1 MKHVRNYKSFVK
13 DIHKQVPIIEKQIFS
28 DFSNSIWD
36 MSLRSS
42 IFTNDE
48 KEFIKENL
56 ISYKIDL
63 LKEEFGIK
71 DFFKTVY
78 DNGKKAGGKLFSTI
92 KEKLLKIKEGMKS
105 LISGVVKFF
114 EAIIKNLF
122 NISQNNVK
130 NITTQFKS
138 PIDKKLVELITQ
150 KKISKEDLKGDLG
163 NVKQTTDF
171 LKGKFVA
178 SFNKKVETVDDKV
191 ISDAEKEVANIEDE
205 LKLESFDILKTFYSV
220 NEEFKVGDMVSYTRD
235 NGEKTQKEIVKID
248 GETITFKD
256 KEGNEFTKKSDE
268 VEAVNKVAE
277 KILDAKDWFMKW
289 FLDMK
294 QTSPPEEGKAKW
306 WMKLVLKIILL
317 LLAPMKVLLS
327 TTIDFVSKN
336 VVKGLSNFVKYLGGP
351 GIFEFAALN
360 AILFGIPNL
369 LEAPTKIIFSQF
381 GVSQL
386 EEPWNLVFKLFS
398 KLILDISGM
407 DMVVKVFGVI
417 CLVLAVE
424 GIVSS
429 YLSKSAEKVEGTPET
444 SVEKPVGQ
452 PIEKTNPVK

>member
-1 MKHVRNYKSFVK
+1 MKHIRNYKSFVK
-13 DIHKQVPIIEKQIFS
+13 EIHKQVPIIEKQIFS

-114 EAIIKNLF
+114 ESMIKKLF
-122 NISQNNVK
+122 NLSQSNVK

-150 KKISKEDLKGDLG
+150 KKISTEDLKGDLG

-171 LKGKFVA
+171 LKTKFVS
-178 SFNKKVETVDDKV
+178 SFSKKVETVDDKV
-191 ISDAEKEVANIEDE
+191 ISDAEAEVANIEDE

-220 NEEFKVGDMVSYTRD
+220 NEDFKVGDKVSYTRD
-235 NGEKTQKEIVKID
+235 NGETAEKEIIKID
-248 GETITFKD
+248 GDILTFKD
-256 KEGNEFTKKSDE
+256 KEGNEFTKGLDDVKPIKGVSD
-268 VEAVNKVAE
+268 KV
-277 KILDAKDWFMKW
+277 LDAKDWFMKW

-294 QTSPPEEGKAKW
+294 ETSPPEEGKAKW

-317 LLAPMKVLLS
+317 LLTPMKALLT
-327 TTIDFVSKN
+327 TTINFVTKN
-336 VVKGLSNFVKYLGGP
+336 AAKGLSNFVKYLGGP

-360 AILFGIPNL
+360 AVLIGIPNL
-369 LEAPTKIIFSQF
+369 ISAPTKIIFSQF

-424 GIVSS
+424 GIVTS
-429 YLSKSAEKVEGTPET
+429 YLSKSGEEKETPTQEETPTQNVEQKE
-444 SVEKPVGQ
+444 
-452 PIEKTNPVK
+452 NPST

>member
-13 DIHKQVPIIEKQIFS
+13 EIHKQVPIIEKEIFS
-28 DFSNSIWD
+28 DFSNSIWV

-42 IFTNDE
+42 IFTNGE

-56 ISYKIDL
+56 VNYKIDL

-71 DFFKTVY
+71 DFFQTVY
-78 DNGKKAGGKLFSTI
+78 DNGKKVGGKLFSTI

-114 EAIIKNLF
+114 ESMIKKLF
-122 NISQNNVK
+122 NLSQDNVK

-138 PIDKKLVELITQ
+138 PIDKKIVELITQ
-150 KKISKEDLKGDLG
+150 KKIDKEELKSDLG
-163 NVKQTTDF
+163 DVKETTEF
-171 LKGKFVA
+171 LKGKFLN
-178 SFNKKVETVDDKV
+178 SFSNKIETIDDKV
-191 ISDAEKEVANIEDE
+191 ISDAEAEVANIEDE

-220 NEEFKVGDMVSYTRD
+220 NEDFKVGDMVSYTRD
-235 NGEKTQKEIVKID
+235 NGEKNQKEIVKID

-256 KEGNEFTKKSDE
+256 KEGNEFTKKFDE
-268 VEAVNKVAE
+268 VEAVNKAVE

-294 QTSPPEEGKAKW
+294 QTSPPEEGKSKW
-306 WMKLVLKIILL
+306 WMKLVLKVILL
-317 LLAPMKVLLS
+317 LITPMKALLT
-327 TTIDFVSKN
+327 TTINFITKN
-336 VVKGLSNFVKYLGGP
+336 AAKGLSNFVKSLGGP
-351 GIFEFAALN
+351 GIFEFTALN
-360 AILFGIPNL
+360 AVLLGIPNL
-369 LEAPTKIIFSQF
+369 IEAPTKIIFSQF
-381 GVSQL
+381 GLSQL

-398 KLILDISGM
+398 KLISEVSGM
-407 DMVVKVFGVI
+407 DMIIKVFGVI

-429 YLSKSAEKVEGTPET
+429 YLTKSGEEKETTTQGVEQKE
-444 SVEKPVGQ
+444 
-452 PIEKTNPVK
+452 NPAK

>member
-42 IFTNDE
+42 IFTNSE

-71 DFFKTVY
+71 DFFQTVY
-78 DNGKKAGGKLFSTI
+78 DNGKKVGGKLFSTI

-114 EAIIKNLF
+114 ESIIKNLF
-122 NISQNNVK
+122 NISQRNVK

-150 KKISKEDLKGDLG
+150 KKIDKEDLKSDLG
-163 NVKQTTDF
+163 DVKQTTGF
-171 LKGKFVA
+171 LKGKFVS
-178 SFNKKVETVDDKV
+178 SFNKQVETIDDKV

-220 NEEFKVGDMVSYTRD
+220 NEDFKVGDMVSYTRD
-235 NGEKTQKEIVKID
+235 NGEKTQKEIVKVD
-248 GETITFKD
+248 GETITLKD

-268 VEAVNKVAE
+268 VKSVNKTTT

-294 QTSPPEEGKAKW
+294 QTSPPEEGKTKW
-306 WMKLVLKIILL
+306 WIKLILKVIMLLLSPIKILL
-317 LLAPMKVLLS
+317 K
-327 TTIDFVSKN
+327 TTINFISKN
-336 VVKGLSNFVKYLGGP
+336 ALKGLSNFVKSLNGP
-351 GIFEFAALN
+351 GLFEFTTLGAVL
-360 AILFGIPNL
+360 IGIPNL
-369 LEAPTKIIFSQF
+369 IEAPEKIMFAQF
-381 GVSQL
+381 GTSQL
-386 EEPWNLVFKLFS
+386 EEPWDLVFSLLS
-398 KLILDISGM
+398 GLILGLSGM
-407 DMVVKVFGVI
+407 DLVVKVFGVI
-417 CLVLAVE
+417 CLILAVE
-424 GIVSS
+424 GIISS
-429 YLSKSAEKVEGTPET
+429 YLSKSGEKVED
-444 SVEKPVGQ
+444 KQNIQ
-452 PIEKTNPVK
+452 PAV

>member
-71 DFFKTVY
+71 DFFQKVY

-114 EAIIKNLF
+114 ESIIKNLF
-122 NISQNNVK
+122 NISQRNVK

-150 KKISKEDLKGDLG
+150 KKIDKEDLKSDLG
-163 NVKQTTDF
+163 DVKQTTGF
-171 LKGKFVA
+171 LKGKFVS
-178 SFNKKVETVDDKV
+178 SFNKQVETIDDKV

-220 NEEFKVGDMVSYTRD
+220 NEDFKVGDMVSYTRD
-235 NGEKTQKEIVKID
+235 NGEKTQKEIVKVD

-268 VEAVNKVAE
+268 VKSVNKAAT

-294 QTSPPEEGKAKW
+294 QTSPPEEGKTKW
-306 WMKLVLKIILL
+306 WIKLILKVIMLLLSPIKILL
-317 LLAPMKVLLS
+317 K
-327 TTIDFVSKN
+327 TTINFISKN
-336 VVKGLSNFVKYLGGP
+336 ALKGLSNFVKALNGP
-351 GIFEFAALN
+351 GLFEFTTLGAVL
-360 AILFGIPNL
+360 IGIPNL
-369 LEAPTKIIFSQF
+369 IEAPEKIMFAQF
-381 GVSQL
+381 GTSQL
-386 EEPWNLVFKLFS
+386 EEPWDLVFSLLS
-398 KLILDISGM
+398 GLILGLSGM
-407 DMVVKVFGVI
+407 DLVIKVFGVI
-417 CLVLAVE
+417 CLILAVE
-424 GIVSS
+424 GIISS
-429 YLSKSAEKVEGTPET
+429 YLSKSGEKVED
-444 SVEKPVGQ
+444 KQNIQ
-452 PIEKTNPVK
+452 PAV

>member
-42 IFTNDE
+42 IFTNSE

-71 DFFKTVY
+71 DFFQTVY
-78 DNGKKAGGKLFSTI
+78 DNGKKVGGKLFSTI

-114 EAIIKNLF
+114 ESIIKNLF
-122 NISQNNVK
+122 NISQKNVK

-138 PIDKKLVELITQ
+138 PIDKKIVELITQ
-150 KKISKEDLKGDLG
+150 KKIDKEDLKSDLG
-163 NVKQTTDF
+163 DVKQTTGF
-171 LKGKFVA
+171 LKGKFVS
-178 SFNKKVETVDDKV
+178 SFNKQVETIDDKV

-220 NEEFKVGDMVSYTRD
+220 NEDLKVGDMVSYTRD
-235 NGEKTQKEIVKID
+235 NGEKTQKEIFKID

-268 VEAVNKVAE
+268 VKSVNKAAT

-294 QTSPPEEGKAKW
+294 ETSPPEEGKTKW
-306 WMKLVLKIILL
+306 WIKLILKVIMLL
-317 LLAPMKVLLS
+317 LSPMKVLLK
-327 TTIDFVSKN
+327 TTIDFISKN
-336 VVKGLSNFVKYLGGP
+336 ALKGLSNFVKSLNGP
-351 GIFEFAALN
+351 GLFEFTTLGAVL
-360 AILFGIPNL
+360 IGIPNL
-369 LEAPTKIIFSQF
+369 VSAPEKVIFTQF
-381 GVSQL
+381 GASQL
-386 EEPWNLVFKLFS
+386 EEPWDLVFKLLS
-398 KLILDISGM
+398 GLILGLSGM
-407 DMVVKVFGVI
+407 DLVVKVFGVI
-417 CLVLAVE
+417 CLILAVE
-424 GIVSS
+424 GIISS
-429 YLSKSAEKVEGTPET
+429 YLSKSGEKVED
-444 SVEKPVGQ
+444 KQNIQ
-452 PIEKTNPVK
+452 PAV

>member
-13 DIHKQVPIIEKQIFS
+13 EIHKQVPIIEKQIFS

-114 EAIIKNLF
+114 EAIIKKLF

-138 PIDKKLVELITQ
+138 PIDKKLVELLTQ
-150 KKISKEDLKGDLG
+150 KKIDKEELKSDLS

-171 LKGKFVA
+171 LKEKFVA
-178 SFNKKVETVDDKV
+178 SFNKKFETVDKKV

-268 VEAVNKVAE
+268 VKSVNKVST

-294 QTSPPEEGKAKW
+294 QTSPPEEGKTKW
-306 WMKLVLKIILL
+306 WMKLILKVIMLL
-317 LLAPMKVLLS
+317 LSPMKMLLK
-327 TTIDFVSKN
+327 TTIDFISKN
-336 VVKGLSNFVKYLGGP
+336 ALKGLSNFVKSLNGP
-351 GIFEFAALN
+351 GLFEFTTLG
-360 AILFGIPNL
+360 AILIGIPNL
-369 LEAPTKIIFSQF
+369 IDAPSKIIFTQF
-381 GVSQL
+381 GASQL
-386 EEPWNLVFKLFS
+386 EEPWDLVFKLLS

-407 DMVVKVFGVI
+407 DMVIKVFGVV
-417 CLVLAVE
+417 CLILAVE
-424 GIVSS
+424 GIISS
-429 YLSKSAEKVEGTPET
+429 YLSKSGEKVEDTKQN
-444 SVEKPVGQ
+444 VQPVA
-452 PIEKTNPVK
+452 PAS

>member
-13 DIHKQVPIIEKQIFS
+13 DIHKQVPIIEKQIFA

-71 DFFKTVY
+71 DFFQTVY
-78 DNGKKAGGKLFSTI
+78 DNGKKAGGKLFSAI

-122 NISQNNVK
+122 NISQKNVK

-150 KKISKEDLKGDLG
+150 KKIDKEDLKSDLG
-163 NVKQTTDF
+163 DVKQTTEF
-171 LKGKFVA
+171 LKGKFV
-178 SFNKKVETVDDKV
+178 SSLNKKVETIDDKV

-220 NEEFKVGDMVSYTRD
+220 NEDFKVGDMVSYTRD
-235 NGEKTQKEIVKID
+235 NGEKAQKEIVKVD

-268 VEAVNKVAE
+268 IKAVNKVSS
-277 KILDAKDWFMKW
+277 KIVDAKDWFMKW

-294 QTSPPEEGKAKW
+294 QTSPPEEGKTKW
-306 WMKLVLKIILL
+306 WIKLILKVIMLL
-317 LLAPMKVLLS
+317 ISPMKMLLKA
-327 TTIDFVSKN
+327 TINLISKN
-336 VVKGLSNFVKYLGGP
+336 ALKGLSNFVKSLNGP
-351 GIFEFAALN
+351 GLFEFTTLG
-360 AILFGIPNL
+360 AILVGIPNL
-369 LEAPTKIIFSQF
+369 ISAPEKIIFTQF
-381 GVSQL
+381 GASQL
-386 EEPWNLVFKLFS
+386 EEPWDLVFKLLS
-398 KLILDISGM
+398 GLILGLSGM

-417 CLVLAVE
+417 CLILAVE
-424 GIVSS
+424 GIISS
-429 YLSKSAEKVEGTPET
+429 YLSKSGEKVEDPKQNAEQP
-444 SVEKPVGQ
+444 SPV
-452 PIEKTNPVK
+452 IT

>member
-1 MKHVRNYKSFVK
+1 MNYIRDYKSFVSSVR
-13 DIHKQVPIIEKQIFS
+13 KQVPIIEKQIFS

-42 IFTNDE
+42 IFTDDE
-48 KEFIKENL
+48 KLFIKENL
-56 ISYKIDL
+56 MNQKIDL

-78 DNGKKAGGKLFSTI
+78 DNGKKVGGKLFSTI

-114 EAIIKNLF
+114 EAIIKKLF
-122 NISQNNVK
+122 SLSQNNVK
-130 NITTQFKS
+130 NITTQFKA
-138 PIDKKLVELITQ
+138 PIDKKLVELVTQ
-150 KKISKEDLKGDLG
+150 KKISTEDLKGDLN

-171 LKGKFVA
+171 LKNKFVA

-191 ISDAEKEVANIEDE
+191 ITDAEKEVANIEDE

-220 NEEFKVGDMVSYTRD
+220 NEDFKVGDKVSYTRD
-235 NGEKTQKEIVKID
+235 NGETAEKEITKID
-248 GETITFKD
+248 GDTLTFKD
-256 KEGNEFTKKSDE
+256 KEGNEFTKNVGDVKPVKGVSD
-268 VEAVNKVAE
+268 KL
-277 KILDAKDWFMKW
+277 LDAKDWFMKW

-294 QTSPPEEGKAKW
+294 ETSPPEEGKPKW
-306 WMKLVLKIILL
+306 WMKLVLKVILL
-317 LLAPMKVLLS
+317 LLAPMKGLIS
-327 TTIDFVSKN
+327 TTINFVTKN
-336 VVKGLSNFVKYLGGP
+336 AAKGLSNFVKALGGP
-351 GIFEFAALN
+351 GVFEFTALN
-360 AILFGIPNL
+360 AILLGIPNL
-369 LEAPTKIIFSQF
+369 IDSPTKVIFSQF

-407 DMVVKVFGVI
+407 DSVVKIFGLI
-417 CLVLAVE
+417 CLILAVE

-429 YLSKSAEKVEGTPET
+429 YLSKSGETKETPTQNVEQKE
-444 SVEKPVGQ
+444 
-452 PIEKTNPVK
+452 NPAT

>member
-71 DFFKTVY
+71 DFFQKVY

-114 EAIIKNLF
+114 ESIIKNLF
-122 NISQNNVK
+122 NISQRNVK

-150 KKISKEDLKGDLG
+150 KKIDKEDLKSDLG
-163 NVKQTTDF
+163 DVKQTTGF
-171 LKGKFVA
+171 LKGKFVS
-178 SFNKKVETVDDKV
+178 SFNKQVETIDDKV

-220 NEEFKVGDMVSYTRD
+220 NEDFKVGDMVSYTRD
-235 NGEKTQKEIVKID
+235 NGEKTQKEIVKVD

-268 VEAVNKVAE
+268 VKSVNKAAT

-294 QTSPPEEGKAKW
+294 QTSPPEEGKTKW
-306 WMKLVLKIILL
+306 WIKLILKVIMLLLSPIKILL
-317 LLAPMKVLLS
+317 K
-327 TTIDFVSKN
+327 TTINFISKN
-336 VVKGLSNFVKYLGGP
+336 ALKGLSNFVKSLNGP
-351 GIFEFAALN
+351 GLFEFTTLGAVL
-360 AILFGIPNL
+360 IGIPNL
-369 LEAPTKIIFSQF
+369 IEAPEKIMFAQF
-381 GVSQL
+381 GTSQL
-386 EEPWNLVFKLFS
+386 EEPWDLVFSLLS
-398 KLILDISGM
+398 GLILGLSGM
-407 DMVVKVFGVI
+407 DLVIKVFGVI
-417 CLVLAVE
+417 CLILALE
-424 GIVSS
+424 GIISS
-429 YLSKSAEKVEGTPET
+429 YLSKSGEKVEDPKQN
-444 SVEKPVGQ
+444 VEQPSPV
-452 PIEKTNPVK
+452 IT

>member
-1 MKHVRNYKSFVK
+1 MKHVRNYKSFIK
-13 DIHKQVPIIEKQIFS
+13 EIHKQVPIIEKQIFS

-42 IFTNDE
+42 IFTTDE

-71 DFFKTVY
+71 DFFQTVY
-78 DNGKKAGGKLFSTI
+78 DNGKKVGGKLFSAI

-114 EAIIKNLF
+114 ESIIKNLF
-122 NISQNNVK
+122 NISQRNVK

-138 PIDKKLVELITQ
+138 PIDKKIVELITQ
-150 KKISKEDLKGDLG
+150 KKIDKEDLKSDLG
-163 NVKQTTDF
+163 NVKETTEF
-171 LKGKFVA
+171 LKGKFVS
-178 SFNKKVETVDDKV
+178 SFNKEVETIDDKV

-220 NEEFKVGDMVSYTRD
+220 NEDFKVGDMVSYTRD
-235 NGEKTQKEIVKID
+235 NGEKAQKEIVKID

-268 VEAVNKVAE
+268 VKAVDKVST
-277 KILDAKDWFMKW
+277 KIVDAKDWFMKW

-294 QTSPPEEGKAKW
+294 QTSPPEEGKTKW
-306 WMKLVLKIILL
+306 WMKLILKVIMLL
-317 LLAPMKVLLS
+317 LSPMKMLLK
-327 TTIDFVSKN
+327 TTINFISKN
-336 VVKGLSNFVKYLGGP
+336 ALKGLSNFVKSLNGP
-351 GIFEFAALN
+351 GLFEFTTLG
-360 AILFGIPNL
+360 AILVGIPNL
-369 LEAPTKIIFSQF
+369 IDAPTKIIFTQF
-381 GVSQL
+381 GASQL
-386 EEPWNLVFKLFS
+386 EEPWDLVFKLLS

-407 DMVVKVFGVI
+407 DMVIKVFGVV
-417 CLVLAVE
+417 CLILAVE
-424 GIVSS
+424 GIISS
-429 YLSKSAEKVEGTPET
+429 YLSNSGEKVEDTKQNT
-444 SVEKPVGQ
+444 Q
-452 PIEKTNPVK
+452 PAAPSS

>member
-1 MKHVRNYKSFVK
+1 MKHVRDYKSFVK

-42 IFTNDE
+42 IFTNSE

-71 DFFKTVY
+71 DFFQTVY
-78 DNGKKAGGKLFSTI
+78 DNGKKAGGKLFSAI

-122 NISQNNVK
+122 NISQKNVK
-130 NITTQFKS
+130 NLTTQFKS

-150 KKISKEDLKGDLG
+150 KKIDKEDLKSDLG
-163 NVKQTTDF
+163 DVKQTTEF
-171 LKGKFVA
+171 LKGKFVS
-178 SFNKKVETVDDKV
+178 SFNKQVETIDDKV

-220 NEEFKVGDMVSYTRD
+220 NEDFKVGDMVSYTRD
-235 NGEKTQKEIVKID
+235 NGEKAQKEIVKID

-268 VEAVNKVAE
+268 VKAVNKVSS
-277 KILDAKDWFMKW
+277 KIVDAKDWFMKW

-294 QTSPPEEGKAKW
+294 QTSPPEEGKTKW
-306 WMKLVLKIILL
+306 WIKLILKVIMLL
-317 LLAPMKVLLS
+317 ISPMKMLLKA
-327 TTIDFVSKN
+327 TINLISKN
-336 VVKGLSNFVKYLGGP
+336 ALKGLSNFVKYLNGP
-351 GIFEFAALN
+351 GLYEFTTLG
-360 AILFGIPNL
+360 AILVGIPNL
-369 LEAPTKIIFSQF
+369 ISAPEKIIFTQF
-381 GVSQL
+381 GASQL
-386 EEPWNLVFKLFS
+386 EEPWDLVFKLLS
-398 KLILDISGM
+398 GLILGLSGM

-417 CLVLAVE
+417 CLILAVE
-424 GIVSS
+424 GIISS
-429 YLSKSAEKVEGTPET
+429 YLSKSGEKVEDPKQNVVQP
-444 SVEKPVGQ
+444 SPV
-452 PIEKTNPVK
+452 IT

>member
-1 MKHVRNYKSFVK
+1 MKHIRNYKSFIK
-13 DIHKQVPIIEKQIFS
+13 EIHNQVPIIEKQIFS

-42 IFTNDE
+42 IFTTDE

-78 DNGKKAGGKLFSTI
+78 DNGKKAGGELFSTI
-92 KEKLLKIKEGMKS
+92 KEKLVKIKEGMKS

-114 EAIIKNLF
+114 ESMIKKLF
-122 NISQNNVK
+122 NLSQNNVK
-130 NITTQFKS
+130 NITTQFKA

-150 KKISKEDLKGDLG
+150 KKISKEDLKSDIS

-171 LKGKFVA
+171 LKTKFVS
-178 SFNKKVETVDDKV
+178 SFNKKIETIDDKV
-191 ISDAEKEVANIEDE
+191 ISDAEKEVANIGDE

-220 NEEFKVGDMVSYTRD
+220 NEDFKVGDKVSYTRD
-235 NGEKTQKEIVKID
+235 NGETIQKEIIKID
-248 GETITFKD
+248 GDTLTFKD
-256 KEGNEFTKKSDE
+256 KDGNEFTKGVKDVKPISSD
-268 VEAVNKVAE
+268 

-294 QTSPPEEGKAKW
+294 ETSPPEQGKPKW

-317 LLAPMKVLLS
+317 LLSPMKGLLT
-327 TTIDFVSKN
+327 TTIKFVTTN
-336 VVKGLSNFVKYLGGP
+336 ATKGLSNLVKILNGP
-351 GIFEFAALN
+351 GVFEFTALN
-360 AILFGIPNL
+360 AVLIGIPKL
-369 LEAPTKIIFSQF
+369 IDAPTKIIFSQF

-386 EEPWNLVFKLFS
+386 EEPWNLVFQLFS

-407 DMVVKVFGVI
+407 DMVVKIFGLI

-424 GIVSS
+424 GIVTS
-429 YLSKSAEKVEGTPET
+429 YLSKSGEEKETTTQNVEQKE
-444 SVEKPVGQ
+444 
-452 PIEKTNPVK
+452 NPAT

>member
-1 MKHVRNYKSFVK
+1 MKYVRNYKSFVK

-48 KEFIKENL
+48 KEYIKENL

-71 DFFKTVY
+71 DFFQTVY

-150 KKISKEDLKGDLG
+150 KKIDKEELKSDLS
-163 NVKQTTDF
+163 NVKQTTEF
-171 LKGKFVA
+171 LKGKFVS

-191 ISDAEKEVANIEDE
+191 ISDAEAEVANIEDE

-235 NGEKTQKEIVKID
+235 NGEKAEKEIFKID
-248 GETITFKD
+248 GDTLTFKD
-256 KEGNEFTKKSDE
+256 KEGKEFTKGLDDVKPVKGVSD
-268 VEAVNKVAE
+268 

-294 QTSPPEEGKAKW
+294 QTSPPEEGKTKW
-306 WMKLVLKIILL
+306 WMKLVLKVILL
-317 LLAPMKVLLS
+317 LLAPMKALLT
-327 TTIDFVSKN
+327 TTIKFVSTN
-336 VVKGLSNFVKYLGGP
+336 ATKGLSNFVKALGGP
-351 GIFEFAALN
+351 GIFEFTALN
-360 AILFGIPNL
+360 AVLIGIPNL
-369 LEAPTKIIFSQF
+369 LDGPTKIIFSQF
-381 GVSQL
+381 GLAQL
-386 EEPWNLVFKLFS
+386 EEPWNLVFKLFA
-398 KLILDISGM
+398 KLISEISGM
-407 DMVVKVFGVI
+407 DMIIKVFGVI

-424 GIVSS
+424 GIVTS
-429 YLSKSAEKVEGTPET
+429 YLSKSAEKVEGSEQPVEVTPE
-444 SVEKPVGQ
+444 K

>member
-71 DFFKTVY
+71 DFFQKVY

-114 EAIIKNLF
+114 ESIIKNLF
-122 NISQNNVK
+122 NISQRNVK

-150 KKISKEDLKGDLG
+150 KKIDKEDLKSDLG
-163 NVKQTTDF
+163 DVKQTTGF
-171 LKGKFVA
+171 LKGKFVS
-178 SFNKKVETVDDKV
+178 SFNKQVETIDDKV

-220 NEEFKVGDMVSYTRD
+220 NEDFKVGDMVSYTRD
-235 NGEKTQKEIVKID
+235 NGEKTQKEIVKVD
-248 GETITFKD
+248 GETITLKD

-268 VEAVNKVAE
+268 VKSVNKTTT

-294 QTSPPEEGKAKW
+294 QTSPPEEGKTKW
-306 WMKLVLKIILL
+306 WIKLILKVIMLLLSPIKILL
-317 LLAPMKVLLS
+317 K
-327 TTIDFVSKN
+327 TTINFISKN
-336 VVKGLSNFVKYLGGP
+336 ALKGLSNFVKALNGP
-351 GIFEFAALN
+351 GLFEFTTLGAVL
-360 AILFGIPNL
+360 IGIPNL
-369 LEAPTKIIFSQF
+369 IEAPEKIMFAQF
-381 GVSQL
+381 GTSQL
-386 EEPWNLVFKLFS
+386 EEPWDLVFSLLS
-398 KLILDISGM
+398 GTILDISGM
-407 DMVVKVFGVI
+407 DLVIKVFGVI
-417 CLVLAVE
+417 CLILALE
-424 GIVSS
+424 GIISS
-429 YLSKSAEKVEGTPET
+429 YLSKSGEKVEDPKQN
-444 SVEKPVGQ
+444 VEQPSPV
-452 PIEKTNPVK
+452 IT

>member
-1 MKHVRNYKSFVK
+1 MKHIRNYKSFIKEV
-13 DIHKQVPIIEKQIFS
+13 HNQVPIIEKQIFS

-42 IFTNDE
+42 IFTTDE

-56 ISYKIDL
+56 TSYKIDL

-114 EAIIKNLF
+114 EVMIKKLF
-122 NISQNNVK
+122 NLSQSNVK

-150 KKISKEDLKGDLG
+150 KKISTEDLKGDIG

-171 LKGKFVA
+171 LKTKFVT
-178 SFNKKVETVDDKV
+178 SFSKKVETVDDKV
-191 ISDAEKEVANIEDE
+191 ISDAEAEVANIEDE

-235 NGEKTQKEIVKID
+235 NGETAQKEIVKID
-248 GETITFKD
+248 GDTLTFKD
-256 KEGNEFTKKSDE
+256 KEGNEFTKGADDVKPVKGVSD
-268 VEAVNKVAE
+268 

-294 QTSPPEEGKAKW
+294 ETSPPEGGKSKW
-306 WMKLVLKIILL
+306 WMKLVLKIVLL
-317 LLAPMKVLLS
+317 LLAPMKALLT
-327 TTIDFVSKN
+327 TTIKFVSSN
-336 VVKGLSNFVKYLGGP
+336 AAKGLSNFVKALGGP

-360 AILFGIPNL
+360 AVLIGIPNL
-369 LEAPTKIIFSQF
+369 IDAPTKIIFSQF
-381 GVSQL
+381 GLSQL
-386 EEPWNLVFKLFS
+386 EEPWNLVFKLFV
-398 KLILDISGM
+398 KLISELSGM
-407 DMVVKVFGVI
+407 DMVIKVFGVI
-417 CLVLAVE
+417 CLILAVE

-429 YLSKSAEKVEGTPET
+429 YLSKSGETKETTQEVTPTQGVEQKE
-444 SVEKPVGQ
+444 
-452 PIEKTNPVK
+452 NPAT

>member
-1 MKHVRNYKSFVK
+1 MKHIRNYKSFIKEVHNQ
-13 DIHKQVPIIEKQIFS
+13 IPIIEKQIFS

-42 IFTNDE
+42 IFTTDE

-78 DNGKKAGGKLFSTI
+78 DNGKKAGGELFTTI
-92 KEKLLKIKEGMKS
+92 KGKLLKIKEGMKS

-114 EAIIKNLF
+114 EAMIKKLF
-122 NISQNNVK
+122 NLSQDNVK

-138 PIDKKLVELITQ
+138 PINKKLVELITQ
-150 KKISKEDLKGDLG
+150 KKISTEDLKGDLG

-171 LKGKFVA
+171 LKTKFVS
-178 SFNKKVETVDDKV
+178 SFSKKVETVDDKV
-191 ISDAEKEVANIEDE
+191 ISDAEAEVANIEDE

-220 NEEFKVGDMVSYTRD
+220 NENFKVGDKVSYTRD
-235 NGEKTQKEIVKID
+235 NGETVEKEVIKID
-248 GETITFKD
+248 GDTLTFKD
-256 KEGNEFTKKSDE
+256 KEGNEFTKGVNDVKPVKGVSD
-268 VEAVNKVAE
+268 

-289 FLDMK
+289 FLDMNK
-294 QTSPPEEGKAKW
+294 TSPPEEGKAKW
-306 WMKLVLKIILL
+306 WMKLVLKVILL
-317 LLAPMKVLLS
+317 LLAPMKALIT
-327 TTIDFVSKN
+327 TTINFISKN
-336 VVKGLSNFVKYLGGP
+336 AAKGLSNFVKSLGGP
-351 GIFEFAALN
+351 GIFEFVALN
-360 AILFGIPNL
+360 AVLLGIPNL
-369 LEAPTKIIFSQF
+369 IDAPSKVIFSQF

-407 DMVVKVFGVI
+407 DSVIKIFGVI
-417 CLVLAVE
+417 CLILAVE

-429 YLSKSAEKVEGTPET
+429 YLSKSGDKVETSET
-444 SVEKPVGQ
+444 SVEKNVVQPV
-452 PIEKTNPVK
+452 EKVNPVK

>member
-42 IFTNDE
+42 IFTNGE

-71 DFFKTVY
+71 DFFQTVY

-114 EAIIKNLF
+114 ESIIKNLF
-122 NISQNNVK
+122 NISQRNVK

-150 KKISKEDLKGDLG
+150 KKIDKEDLKSDLG
-163 NVKQTTDF
+163 DVKQTTEF
-171 LKGKFVA
+171 LKGKFVS
-178 SFNKKVETVDDKV
+178 SFNKQVETIDDKV

-220 NEEFKVGDMVSYTRD
+220 NEDFKVGDMVSYTRD
-235 NGEKTQKEIVKID
+235 NGEKTQKEIVKVD
-248 GETITFKD
+248 GETITLKD

-268 VEAVNKVAE
+268 VKSVNKTTT

-294 QTSPPEEGKAKW
+294 QTSPPEEGKTKW
-306 WMKLVLKIILL
+306 WIKLILKVIMLLLSPIKILL
-317 LLAPMKVLLS
+317 K
-327 TTIDFVSKN
+327 TTINFISKN
-336 VVKGLSNFVKYLGGP
+336 ALKGLSNFVKALNGP
-351 GIFEFAALN
+351 GLFEFTTLGAVL
-360 AILFGIPNL
+360 IGIPNL
-369 LEAPTKIIFSQF
+369 IEAPEKIMFAQF
-381 GVSQL
+381 GTSQL
-386 EEPWNLVFKLFS
+386 EEPWDLVFSLLS
-398 KLILDISGM
+398 GTILDISGM
-407 DMVVKVFGVI
+407 DLVIKVFGVI
-417 CLVLAVE
+417 CLILAVE
-424 GIVSS
+424 GIISS
-429 YLSKSAEKVEGTPET
+429 YLSKSGEKVEDPKQN
-444 SVEKPVGQ
+444 VEQPSPV
-452 PIEKTNPVK
+452 IT

>member
-71 DFFKTVY
+71 DFFQTVY
-78 DNGKKAGGKLFSTI
+78 DNGKKAGGKLFSAI

-122 NISQNNVK
+122 NISQKNVK

-150 KKISKEDLKGDLG
+150 KKIDKEDLKSDLG
-163 NVKQTTDF
+163 DVKQTTGF
-171 LKGKFVA
+171 LKGKFV
-178 SFNKKVETVDDKV
+178 SSLNKKVETIDDKV

-220 NEEFKVGDMVSYTRD
+220 NEDFKVGDMASYTRD
-235 NGEKTQKEIVKID
+235 NGEKTQKEIVKVD

-268 VEAVNKVAE
+268 IKAVDKVSS
-277 KILDAKDWFMKW
+277 KIVDAKDWFMKW

-294 QTSPPEEGKAKW
+294 QTSPPEEGKTKW
-306 WMKLVLKIILL
+306 WIKLILKVIMLLLSPMKILL
-317 LLAPMKVLLS
+317 K
-327 TTIDFVSKN
+327 TTINFISKN
-336 VVKGLSNFVKYLGGP
+336 ALKGLSNFVKSLNGP
-351 GIFEFAALN
+351 GLFEFTALGSVL
-360 AILFGIPNL
+360 IGIPNL
-369 LEAPTKIIFSQF
+369 IDAPTKIIFSQF
-381 GVSQL
+381 GTSQL
-386 EEPWNLVFKLFS
+386 EEPWDLVFSLLS
-398 KLILDISGM
+398 GLILGLSGM

-417 CLVLAVE
+417 CLILAVE
-424 GIVSS
+424 GIISS
-429 YLSKSAEKVEGTPET
+429 YLSKSGEKVEDPKQN
-444 SVEKPVGQ
+444 VEQ
-452 PIEKTNPVK
+452 PIPVIT

>member
-13 DIHKQVPIIEKQIFS
+13 EIHKQVPIIEKEIFS

-42 IFTNDE
+42 IFTNGE

-56 ISYKIDL
+56 VNYKIDL

-71 DFFKTVY
+71 DFFQTVY
-78 DNGKKAGGKLFSTI
+78 DNGKKVGGKLFSTI

-114 EAIIKNLF
+114 ESMIKKLF
-122 NISQNNVK
+122 NLSQDNVK

-138 PIDKKLVELITQ
+138 PIDKKIVELITQ
-150 KKISKEDLKGDLG
+150 KKIDKEELKSDLG
-163 NVKQTTDF
+163 DVKQTTDF
-171 LKGKFVA
+171 LKSKFVG
-178 SFNKKVETVDDKV
+178 SFNKKIETIDDKV
-191 ISDAEKEVANIEDE
+191 ISDAEAEVANIEDE

-220 NEEFKVGDMVSYTRD
+220 NEDFKVGDMVSYTRD
-235 NGEKTQKEIVKID
+235 NGEKNQKEIVKID

-256 KEGNEFTKKSDE
+256 KEGNEFTKKFDE
-268 VEAVNKVAE
+268 VEAVNKVVE

-294 QTSPPEEGKAKW
+294 QTSPPEEGKSKW
-306 WMKLVLKIILL
+306 WMKLVLKVILL
-317 LLAPMKVLLS
+317 LITPMKALLT
-327 TTIDFVSKN
+327 TTINFITKN
-336 VVKGLSNFVKYLGGP
+336 AAKGLSNFVKSLGGP
-351 GIFEFAALN
+351 GIFEFTALN
-360 AILFGIPNL
+360 AVLLGIPNL
-369 LEAPTKIIFSQF
+369 IEAPTKIIFSQF
-381 GVSQL
+381 GLSQL
-386 EEPWNLVFKLFS
+386 EEPWDLVFKLFS
-398 KLILDISGM
+398 KLISEVSGM
-407 DMVVKVFGVI
+407 DMIIKVFGVI

-429 YLSKSAEKVEGTPET
+429 YLTKSGEEKETTTQGVEQKE
-444 SVEKPVGQ
+444 
-452 PIEKTNPVK
+452 NPAK

>member
-71 DFFKTVY
+71 DFFQSVY

-122 NISQNNVK
+122 NISQKNVK

-150 KKISKEDLKGDLG
+150 KKIDKEDLKSDLG
-163 NVKQTTDF
+163 DVKQTTEF
-171 LKGKFVA
+171 LKGKFVS
-178 SFNKKVETVDDKV
+178 SFNKQVETIDDKV

-220 NEEFKVGDMVSYTRD
+220 NEDFKVGDMVSYTRD
-235 NGEKTQKEIVKID
+235 NGEKAQKEIVKVD

-268 VEAVNKVAE
+268 IKAVNKVSS
-277 KILDAKDWFMKW
+277 KIVDAKDWFMKW

-294 QTSPPEEGKAKW
+294 QTSPPEEGKTKW
-306 WMKLVLKIILL
+306 WIKLILKVIMLLLSPMKILL
-317 LLAPMKVLLS
+317 K
-327 TTIDFVSKN
+327 TTIDFISKN
-336 VVKGLSNFVKYLGGP
+336 ALKGLSNFVKSLNGP
-351 GIFEFAALN
+351 GLFEFTALG
-360 AILFGIPNL
+360 AILIGIPNL
-369 LEAPTKIIFSQF
+369 ISAPEKIIFTQF
-381 GVSQL
+381 GASQL
-386 EEPWNLVFKLFS
+386 EEPWDLVFKLLS
-398 KLILDISGM
+398 GLILGISGM

-417 CLVLAVE
+417 CLILAVE
-424 GIVSS
+424 GIISS
-429 YLSKSAEKVEGTPET
+429 YLSKSGEKVEDPKQNAEQP
-444 SVEKPVGQ
+444 SPV
-452 PIEKTNPVK
+452 IT

>member
-1 MKHVRNYKSFVK
+1 MKHVRDYKSFVK

-42 IFTNDE
+42 IFTNSE

-71 DFFKTVY
+71 DFFQTVY
-78 DNGKKAGGKLFSTI
+78 DNGKKAGGKLFSAI

-122 NISQNNVK
+122 NISQKNVK
-130 NITTQFKS
+130 NLTTQFKS

-150 KKISKEDLKGDLG
+150 KKIDKEDLKSDLG
-163 NVKQTTDF
+163 DVKQTTEF
-171 LKGKFVA
+171 LKGKFVS
-178 SFNKKVETVDDKV
+178 SFNKQVETIDDKV

-220 NEEFKVGDMVSYTRD
+220 NEDFKVGDMVSYTRD
-235 NGEKTQKEIVKID
+235 NGEKAQKEIVKID

-268 VEAVNKVAE
+268 VKAVNKVSS
-277 KILDAKDWFMKW
+277 KIVDAKDWFMKW

-294 QTSPPEEGKAKW
+294 QTSPPEEGKTKW
-306 WMKLVLKIILL
+306 WIKLILKVIMLL
-317 LLAPMKVLLS
+317 ISPMKMLLKA
-327 TTIDFVSKN
+327 TINLISKN
-336 VVKGLSNFVKYLGGP
+336 ALKGLSNFVKYLNGP
-351 GIFEFAALN
+351 GLFEFTALG
-360 AILFGIPNL
+360 AILVGIPNL
-369 LEAPTKIIFSQF
+369 ISAPEKIIFTQF
-381 GVSQL
+381 GASQL
-386 EEPWNLVFKLFS
+386 EEPWDLVFKLLS
-398 KLILDISGM
+398 GLILGLSGM

-417 CLVLAVE
+417 CLILAVE
-424 GIVSS
+424 GIISS
-429 YLSKSAEKVEGTPET
+429 YLSKSGEKVEDTKKNVVQP
-444 SVEKPVGQ
+444 SPV
-452 PIEKTNPVK
+452 IT

>member
-42 IFTNDE
+42 IFTNSE

-71 DFFKTVY
+71 DFFQTVY

-114 EAIIKNLF
+114 ESIIKNLF
-122 NISQNNVK
+122 NISQRNVK

-150 KKISKEDLKGDLG
+150 KKIDKEDLKSDLG
-163 NVKQTTDF
+163 DVKQTTGF
-171 LKGKFVA
+171 LKGKFVS
-178 SFNKKVETVDDKV
+178 SFNKQVETIDDKV

-220 NEEFKVGDMVSYTRD
+220 NEDFKVGDMVSYTRD
-235 NGEKTQKEIVKID
+235 NGEKTQKEIVKVD

-256 KEGNEFTKKSDE
+256 KEGNEF
-268 VEAVNKVAE
+268 

-294 QTSPPEEGKAKW
+294 QTSPPEEGKTKW
-306 WMKLVLKIILL
+306 WIKLILKVIMLLLSPIKILL
-317 LLAPMKVLLS
+317 K
-327 TTIDFVSKN
+327 TTINFISKN
-336 VVKGLSNFVKYLGGP
+336 ALKGLSNFVKALNGP
-351 GIFEFAALN
+351 GLFEFTTLGAVL
-360 AILFGIPNL
+360 IGIPNL
-369 LEAPTKIIFSQF
+369 VSAPEKVIFTQF
-381 GVSQL
+381 GTSQL
-386 EEPWNLVFKLFS
+386 EEPWDLVFSLLS
-398 KLILDISGM
+398 GLILGLSGM
-407 DMVVKVFGVI
+407 DLVIKVFGVI
-417 CLVLAVE
+417 CLILAVE
-424 GIVSS
+424 GIISS
-429 YLSKSAEKVEGTPET
+429 YLSKSGEKVEDPKQN
-444 SVEKPVGQ
+444 VEQPSPV
-452 PIEKTNPVK
+452 IT

>member
-71 DFFKTVY
+71 DFFQKVY

-114 EAIIKNLF
+114 ESIIKNLF
-122 NISQNNVK
+122 NISQRNVK

-150 KKISKEDLKGDLG
+150 KKIDKEDLKSDLG
-163 NVKQTTDF
+163 DAKQTTEF
-171 LKGKFVA
+171 LKGKFVS
-178 SFNKKVETVDDKV
+178 SFNKKVETIDDKV

-220 NEEFKVGDMVSYTRD
+220 NEDFKVGDMVSYTRD
-235 NGEKTQKEIVKID
+235 NGEKTQKEIVKVD

-268 VEAVNKVAE
+268 VKSVNKAAT

-294 QTSPPEEGKAKW
+294 QTSPPEEGKTKW
-306 WMKLVLKIILL
+306 WIKLILKVIMLLLSPIKILL
-317 LLAPMKVLLS
+317 K
-327 TTIDFVSKN
+327 TTINFISKN
-336 VVKGLSNFVKYLGGP
+336 ALKGLSNFVKALNGP
-351 GIFEFAALN
+351 GLFEFTTLGAVL
-360 AILFGIPNL
+360 IGIPNL
-369 LEAPTKIIFSQF
+369 IEAPEKIMFAQF
-381 GVSQL
+381 GTSQL
-386 EEPWNLVFKLFS
+386 EEPWDLVFSLLS
-398 KLILDISGM
+398 GTILDISGM
-407 DMVVKVFGVI
+407 DLVIKVFGVI
-417 CLVLAVE
+417 CLILALE
-424 GIVSS
+424 GIISS
-429 YLSKSAEKVEGTPET
+429 YLSKSGEKVEDPKQN
-444 SVEKPVGQ
+444 VEQPSPV
-452 PIEKTNPVK
+452 IT

>member
-13 DIHKQVPIIEKQIFS
+13 EIHKQVPIIEKQIFS

-42 IFTNDE
+42 IFTNSE

-71 DFFKTVY
+71 DFFQTVY
-78 DNGKKAGGKLFSTI
+78 DNGKKVGGKLFSTI

-114 EAIIKNLF
+114 ESIIKNLF
-122 NISQNNVK
+122 NISERNVK

-138 PIDKKLVELITQ
+138 PIDKKIVELITQ
-150 KKISKEDLKGDLG
+150 KKIDKEDLKSDLG
-163 NVKQTTDF
+163 NVKQTTEF
-171 LKGKFVA
+171 LKEKFVS
-178 SFNKKVETVDDKV
+178 SFNKQVETVDDKV

-220 NEEFKVGDMVSYTRD
+220 NEDFKVGDMVSYTRD
-235 NGEKTQKEIVKID
+235 NGEKAQKEIVKID

-268 VEAVNKVAE
+268 VKAVDKVST

-294 QTSPPEEGKAKW
+294 QTSPPEEGKTKW
-306 WMKLVLKIILL
+306 WMKLILKVIMLL
-317 LLAPMKVLLS
+317 LSPMKMLLK
-327 TTIDFVSKN
+327 TTINFISKN
-336 VVKGLSNFVKYLGGP
+336 ALKGLSNFVKSLNGP
-351 GIFEFAALN
+351 GLFEFTTLG
-360 AILFGIPNL
+360 AILIGIPNL
-369 LEAPTKIIFSQF
+369 IDAPAKIIFTQF
-381 GVSQL
+381 GASQL
-386 EEPWNLVFKLFS
+386 EEPWDLVFKLLS

-407 DMVVKVFGVI
+407 DMVIKVFGVI
-417 CLVLAVE
+417 CLILALE
-424 GIVSS
+424 GIISS
-429 YLSKSAEKVEGTPET
+429 YLSKSGEKVEDTKQNVQPA
-444 SVEKPVGQ
+444 VPVS
-452 PIEKTNPVK
+452 